1 MRFTTKVFFAAVLLL
16 SCLKGSSQILTPVKW
31 SYGAKKISATEAVV
45 FIKATIDAGWH
56 LYSQTVE
63 EGGPVK
69 TTFTYAPAKEYKL
82 NGTTQEPKPIVR
94 MEPAFGMKVAFF
106 EKSVIFQQK
115 VKVSKF
121 PVTVKGSVE
130 YMVCN
135 DEKCLPP
142 DTKSFSIPVK

>member
-1 MRFTTKVFFAAVLLL
+1 MRFTTKVFFAAVLIL
-16 SCLKGSSQILTPVKW
+16 SCVKGSAQILNPVHW

-56 LYSQTVE
+56 LYSQKVD

-69 TTFTYAPAKEYKL
+69 TTFTYAPSKDYTLK
-82 NGTTQEPKPIVR
+82 GTTQEPKAIVR
-94 MEPAFGMKVAFF
+94 NEPAFNMNVAFF

-115 VKVSKF
+115 VKLNKKQT
-121 PVTVKGSVE
+121 TVKGTVE
-130 YMVCN
+130 YMTCN

-142 DTKSFSIPVK
+142 DTQSFNIPIK

>member
-1 MRFTTKVFFAAVLLL
+1 MA
-16 SCLKGSSQILTPVKW
+16 P
-31 SYGAKKISATEAVV
+31 KKISATEAVV

-69 TTFTYAPAKEYKL
+69 TTFTYVPSKEYTL
-82 NGTTQEPKPIVR
+82 NGGTVEPKPIVR

-115 VKVSKF
+115 VK
-121 PVTVKGSVE
+121 
-130 YMVCN
+130 
-135 DEKCLPP
+135 L
-142 DTKSFSIPVK
+142 TKQADNC

>member
-1 MRFTTKVFFAAVLLL
+1 MRFSTKVFFAAVLVL
-16 SCLKGSSQILTPVKW
+16 SALKGSAQILNPVKW
-31 SYGAKKISATEAVV
+31 SYGAKKLSATEAVV
-45 FIKATIDAGWH
+45 FIKATIEGGWH

-69 TTFTYAPAKEYKL
+69 TTFTFPASKEYTL
-82 NGTTQEPKPIVR
+82 NGTTKEPKPIVR

-115 VKVSKF
+115 VKVGKF
-121 PVTVKGSVE
+121 PATVKGAVE

-142 DTKSFSIPVK
+142 TEQAFSIPIK